1 MSASIQYEGTAQASS
16 KPAGNYINLLLAVGG
31 IGTLVSLGYVF
42 SELFTTGHTTFNSG
56 SNVAWGLPVAVY
68 VHLALASSGLT
79 IIAALGMVFGVQQFQ
94 AVAKRCI
101 WLGLITLIGA
111 FSTLAMEL
119 GHPFRMLWAL
129 PFSFQFQSMMWWMG
143 ALYAADLVFM
153 AWKFQKMSSGDWT
166 SKSSKQLG
174 VASLIAVILAST
186 MLGMVFGVMGMRPLW
201 YGGFVPFFF
210 IVSGVMTGAALL
222 MFFVHISYGFKF
234 ENMPAELKKVMTN
247 GLPTVF
253 ALTLAAVFL
262 MTATRTVAGMW
273 SNVEGFEVF
282 WVFAASPMY
291 HFNLWLGLLVPFI
304 LMVLPQY
311 RANPM
316 AQVYCGVAVLIGMLA
331 SRYYFIVGGQLVPL
345 FKGQSI
351 PGYVQY
357 APSMAEWML
366 LVYGMAMVGLFY
378 ALGEKYLRL
387 DAAPLGDK

>member
-1 MSASIQYEGTAQASS
+1 MSATLQYESIVPATA
-16 KPAGNYINLLLAVGG
+16 KPAANLINLLLMAGG
-31 IGTLVSLGYVF
+31 IGVVVSLGIVF
-42 SELFTTGHTTFNSG
+42 SELMQDGHAAFNSG

-111 FSTLAMEL
+111 FSTLALEL

-143 ALYAADLVFM
+143 ALYAADLAFM

-166 SKSSKQLG
+166 SKASKQLG

-222 MFFVHISYGFKF
+222 MLLVHISYGFKF
-234 ENMPAELKKVMTN
+234 ENMSGDLRKVMTD
-247 GLPTVF
+247 GLPKVF
-253 ALTLAAVFL
+253 ALTLFAVFL
-262 MTATRTVAGMW
+262 MTATRTVAGLW

-304 LMVLPQY
+304 LMVMPKY

-316 AQVYCGVAVLIGMLA
+316 AQIYCGVAVLIGMLA

-345 FKGQSI
+345 FKGQTI
-351 PGYVQY
+351 PGYVPY

-366 LVYGMAMVGLFY
+366 LVYGMAMVGFFY
-378 ALGEKYLRL
+378 AVGEKYLRL
-387 DAAPLGDK
+387 DAAPPTGK